1 MAGTFHQIY
10 IQIVFGVRNRD
21 RIIPQSKK
29 TTLHKYITG
38 VVQNKKCKMICIN
51 SVPDHLHFLMG
62 LHPTICI
69 SNLVKD
75 IKLATSD
82 LIKKEKW
89 LVGKFYWQAGFG
101 AFSYTRSDIDKV
113 CSYIND
119 QEEHHKRITFKE
131 EYEALL
137 KEFHVEYDPKYVLDI

>member
-21 RIIPQSKK
+21 RLIPQNKK

-38 VVQNKKCKMICIN
+38 VVQNNKCKMICIN
-51 SVPDHLHFLMG
+51 SVPDHIHFLMG
-62 LHPTICI
+62 FHPTICI

-75 IKLATSD
+75 IKLATND

-89 LVGKFYWQAGFG
+89 VAGKFYWQAGFG
-101 AFSYTRSDIDKV
+101 AFSYSRSDIDKA
-113 CSYIND
+113 CRYISN

-131 EYEALL
+131 EYEKLL
-137 KEFHVEYDPKYVLDI
+137 KEFKVVYDPKYILDF

>member
-21 RIIPQSKK
+21 RLIPQNKK

-38 VVQNKKCKMICIN
+38 VVQNNKCKMICIN
-51 SVPDHLHFLMG
+51 SVPDHIHFLMG
-62 LHPTICI
+62 FHPTICI

-75 IKLATSD
+75 IKLATND

-89 LVGKFYWQAGFG
+89 VAGKFYWQAGFG
-101 AFSYTRSDIDKV
+101 AFSYSRSDIDKV
-113 CSYIND
+113 CRYISN

-131 EYEALL
+131 EYEKLL
-137 KEFHVEYDPKYVLDI
+137 KEFKVEYDPKYILDF